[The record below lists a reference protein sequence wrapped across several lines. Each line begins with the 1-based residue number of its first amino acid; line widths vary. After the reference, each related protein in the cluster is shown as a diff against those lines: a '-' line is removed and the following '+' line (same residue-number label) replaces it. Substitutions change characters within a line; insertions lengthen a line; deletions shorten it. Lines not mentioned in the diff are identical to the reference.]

1 MRILQ
6 AEMVHK
12 GSGKAGGGESSAEG
26 SAEGT
31 VASLRLCLQLREHT
45 VVCICIKDG
54 FTGSSS
60 ERATG
65 EKTNLLQALECA
77 WPTPQ
82 GFMCGN
88 KLTAGTNSSV
98 HSAPVSMRTG

>member
-1 MRILQ
+1 MTICSETKLGALSKTASLAAAVNELHARKQTYVLQ
-6 AEMVHK
+6 AV
-12 GSGKAGGGESSAEG
+12 
-26 SAEGT
+26 
-31 VASLRLCLQLREHT
+31 
-45 VVCICIKDG
+45 
-54 FTGSSS
+54 
-60 ERATG
+60 
-65 EKTNLLQALECA
+65 ECA

>member
-26 SAEGT
+26 SAEGSGKPEA
-31 VASLRLCLQLREHT
+31 VPAAAST
-45 VVCICIKDG
+45 NSGICIKDG
-54 FTGSSS
+54 FTGSST
-60 ERATG
+60 ERAPC
-65 EKTNLLQALECA
+65 EKTNLLQAVECA